1 MFLRDLDDKYK
12 KPFLNLAYT
21 IMSADGEF
29 AEKEKVMLGIYKH
42 DLGMESYKVNIDP
55 KASLIFKVL
64 DRERKAE
71 IYYELLRVV
80 YADSEYSE
88 EEAVI
93 LNRVQSE
100 WQLSDEIDKEMREI
114 VVKINIAYAQLYVL
128 LSEI

>member
-1 MFLRDLDDKYK
+1 
-12 KPFLNLAYT
+12 
-21 IMSADGEF
+21 
-29 AEKEKVMLGIYKH
+29 
-42 DLGMESYKVNIDP
+42 MESYKVNIDP

-114 VVKINIAYAQLYVL
+114 VVKINKAYAQLYVL